1 MPLELQI
8 IRAREFIRVGA
19 HGQLDLAAS
28 KAVLA
33 ELARACCKRGI
44 NRALLDLRAL
54 RPGPKPVFSPQDLVM
69 LVNTFREIGFTPK
82 HRLAVLF
89 ESDPYHRAPMF
100 ASTAR
105 LRGWKV
111 HAFDSFE
118 DAVIWL
124 SHAEEPEAEIEY
136 TSRAKKVPVRQRRSL
151 KVASRLASRPAIQI
165 KSKPAQT

>member
-1 MPLELQI
+1 M
-8 IRAREFIRVGA
+8 
-19 HGQLDLAAS
+19 DLAAS

-44 NRALLDLRAL
+44 NQALLDLRAL

-69 LVNTFREIGFTPK
+69 LVNTFREIGFTQK

-89 ESDPYHRAPMF
+89 ESDPHHRAPMF

-136 TSRAKKVPVRQRRSL
+136 TSRAKKVPVRKLKSL
-151 KVASRLASRPAIQI
+151 KDSATTKPVSRPTIRI
-165 KSKPAQT
+165 KSNTSPGRHRAS